1 MPPPNQQPS
10 PGQPFLLPTGRETS
24 TIPRGGTEQNW
35 VYPSQQM
42 FWNAMLR
49 KGWKWEK
56 DDLKQDDM
64 DNIIRIHNT
73 NNEQAWQEVLKWEAF
88 HAHECDQPKL
98 LKFGGKASEFS
109 PRARIRGW
117 LGIVLRYDLPFD
129 RHDWIVDRCG
139 KQVRYIIDYYDIGN
153 KEGYEKGEFI
163 HMDVR
168 PAFDSFEAVL
178 DRSRVA
184 MLRWAASLSNLG
196 SSNKQPQEN
205 TSASS
210 DGKSAVA

>member
-1 MPPPNQQPS
+1 MIQLYEAYTVKFQNFVTS
-10 PGQPFLLPTGRETS
+10 LLITR
-24 TIPRGGTEQNW
+24 
-35 VYPSQQM
+35 VV
-42 FWNAMLR
+42 F
-49 KGWKWEK
+49 
-56 DDLKQDDM
+56 
-64 DNIIRIHNT
+64 
-73 NNEQAWQEVLKWEAF
+73 
-88 HAHECDQPKL
+88 
-98 LKFGGKASEFS
+98 
-109 PRARIRGW
+109 
-117 LGIVLRYDLPFD
+117 RYDLPFD

-184 MLRWAASLSNLG
+184 MLRWASSLSNWG
-196 SSNKQPQEN
+196 SNKLPQEN
-205 TSASS
+205 ASASN